1 MSSRRARR
9 GAAILSLCLGLL
21 PATACGEF
29 GGDAVKREAS
39 QAQKGQARNGQA
51 RGGAGTSTQVT
62 PVVMILGDSYTV
74 GERGSQPETT
84 YAPAAARLL
93 GWQVVAAGKAG
104 TGFVATGTRR
114 RSTTQ
119 GGAGAARTSGQ
130 TFMGLF
136 ESQLGWR
143 PAPDLLIVSGGHNDR
158 KYPAMQ
164 TAQAARELLSRAKL
178 RWPGTPIVL
187 IGPIWGNDT
196 PAPATLAIRDVLRGV
211 AQELKIPFIDPI
223 AQRWITGNRATGTGN
238 APGYIRPDGVHPTI
252 EGHRYLATRLV
263 DDIKRLGLAHPTRK
277 GTS

>member
-29 GGDAVKREAS
+29 GGDAVRREAS

-51 RGGAGTSTQVT
+51 RDGAGAGAPAAAAA

-119 GGAGAARTSGQ
+119 GGARTAGQ

-158 KYPAMQ
+158 KYPAVQ
-164 TAQAARELLSRAKL
+164 TGQAARELLTRAKQ

-196 PAPATLAIRDVLRGV
+196 PLPTTLAIRDVLRGV

-223 AQRWITGNRATGTGN
+223 AERWITGNRATGTGN

-263 DDIKRLGLAHPTRK
+263 ADIKRLGLEHPVRK
-277 GTS
+277 G

>member
-29 GGDAVKREAS
+29 GGAPVKREAS
-39 QAQKGQARNGQA
+39 QA
-51 RGGAGTSTQVT
+51 RGGSGAGTPAA

-114 RSTTQ
+114 KNADTVKP
-119 GGAGAARTSGQ
+119 AGQA
-130 TFMGLF
+130 FLGLF

-158 KYPAMQ
+158 KYPAVQ
-164 TAQAARELLSRAKL
+164 TGQAARDLLSRAKQ
-178 RWPGTPIVL
+178 RWPGTPMVL
-187 IGPIWGNDT
+187 IGPIWGNET
-196 PAPATLAIRDVLRGV
+196 PPQTALAIRDVLRGV

-223 AQRWITGNRATGTGN
+223 AERWITGNRAAHTGN
-238 APGYIRPDGVHPTI
+238 APVYIRPDGVHPTI

-263 DDIKRLGLAHPTRK
+263 DDIKRLGLAHPARK
-277 GTS
+277 D